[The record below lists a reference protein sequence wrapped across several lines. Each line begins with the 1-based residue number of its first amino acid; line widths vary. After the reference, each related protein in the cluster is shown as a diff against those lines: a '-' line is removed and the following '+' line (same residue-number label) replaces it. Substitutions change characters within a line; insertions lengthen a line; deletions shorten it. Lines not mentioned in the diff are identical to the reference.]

1 MPGFEVIG
9 AEEQAEIDDVFRRGG
24 VLFRH
29 GFDGIRNGC
38 YKVRD
43 FESAFAQYM
52 GVPHALAVTS
62 GTAALRVALAA
73 LDLQP
78 GDEVIT
84 QAFTFVATAEA
95 IIESR
100 LVPVCCEVDDTL
112 NMDPADLERRITS
125 RTRAV
130 IAVHM
135 LGTPAR
141 LREIKAICERHRLIL
156 IEDAAWG
163 CGGSLDNIRL
173 GTWGQMGTFSFDFAK
188 TMTTGEGGMVVFH
201 ERADYERAAAWHDH
215 GHENNPTVPRWE
227 DTRSGSGFN
236 YRMTELQGAVGLA
249 QLRKL
254 DDVVRRQRTNRD
266 AIWRAIADLPGVT
279 PRAVPTGS
287 QETADAL
294 VFEVPDAEIAREVRS
309 RLLAAGSA
317 TKILPEAVTWHFAG
331 TWSHMPE
338 LVATHGDLAVAFPAT
353 SARLSRCVSL
363 PVIVKMAENLPATI
377 CAAITPV
384 LGGKSS

>member
-43 FESAFAQYM
+43 FEVAFAQYM

-73 LDLQP
+73 LNLQP

-112 NMDPADLERRITS
+112 NMDPVDLERRITP

-141 LREIKAICERHRLIL
+141 LREIKAVCDRHNVVL

-163 CGGSLDNIRL
+163 CGGSLDGVRL
-173 GTWGQMGTFSFDFAK
+173 GTWGRMGTFSFDFAK
-188 TMTTGEGGMVVFH
+188 TMTTGEGGMIVFH

-215 GHENNPTVPRWE
+215 GHENNPAVPRWE

-254 DDVVRRQRTNRD
+254 NDVVRRQRTNRD
-266 AIWRAIADLPGVT
+266 AMWRAIADLPGVT
-279 PRAVPTGS
+279 PRAVPAES

-294 VFEVPDAEIAREVRS
+294 VFEVPAADVAREVRT

-317 TKILPEAVTWHFAG
+317 TKILPEAVPWHFSG
-331 TWSHMPE
+331 TWTPMPE
-338 LVATHGDLAVAFPAT
+338 LVATHGDLPAAFPAT
-353 SARLSRCVSL
+353 ASRLSRCVVL
-363 PVIVKMAENLPATI
+363 PGIVKMSEDLPAKI
-377 CAAITPV
+377 RAAIAPV
-384 LGGKSS
+384 LGGK

>member
-29 GFDGIRNGC
+29 GFDGIRNGS

-43 FESAFAQYM
+43 FEAAFAQYM

-73 LDLQP
+73 LNLQP

-112 NMDPADLERRITS
+112 NMDPVDLERRITP

-141 LREIKAICERHRLIL
+141 LREIKAVCDRHNVVL

-163 CGGSLDNIRL
+163 CGGSLDGVRL
-173 GTWGQMGTFSFDFAK
+173 GTWGRMGTFSFDFAK
-188 TMTTGEGGMVVFH
+188 TMTTGEGGMIVFH

-215 GHENNPTVPRWE
+215 GHENNPAVPRWE

-254 DDVVRRQRTNRD
+254 NDVVRRQRTNRD
-266 AIWRAIADLPGVT
+266 AMWRAIADLPGVT
-279 PRAVPTGS
+279 PRAVPAES

-294 VFEVPDAEIAREVRS
+294 VFEVPAADVAREVRT

-331 TWSHMPE
+331 TWTHMPE
-338 LVATHGDLAVAFPAT
+338 LVATHGDLAAAFPAT
-353 SARLSRCVSL
+353 ASRLSRCVSL
-363 PVIVKMAENLPATI
+363 PVIVKMSEDLPAKI
-377 CAAITPV
+377 RAAIAPV
-384 LGGKSS
+384 LGGK

>member
-9 AEEQAEIDDVFRRGG
+9 AEEQAEIDDVFSRGG

-43 FESAFAQYM
+43 FEAAFAQYM

-73 LDLQP
+73 LNLQP

-112 NMDPADLERRITS
+112 NMDPVDLERRITP

-141 LREIKAICERHRLIL
+141 LREIKAVCERHNVVL

-163 CGGSLDNIRL
+163 CGGSLDGVRL
-173 GTWGQMGTFSFDFAK
+173 GTWGRMGTFSFDFAK
-188 TMTTGEGGMVVFH
+188 TMTTGEGGMIVFH

-215 GHENNPTVPRWE
+215 GHENNPAVPRWE

-266 AIWRAIADLPGVT
+266 AMWRAIADLPGVT
-279 PRAVPTGS
+279 PRAVPAES

-294 VFEVPDAEIAREVRS
+294 VFEVPAADVAREVRT

-331 TWSHMPE
+331 TWTHMPE
-338 LVATHGDLAVAFPAT
+338 LVATHGDLAAAFPTTA
-353 SARLSRCVSL
+353 SRLSRRVSL
-363 PVIVKMAENLPATI
+363 PVIVKMSEDLPAKI
-377 CAAITPV
+377 RAAIASV
-384 LGGKSS
+384 LGGK